1 MTNST
6 PPLGTSPNLG
16 PDALDED
23 ENPIGLVPR
32 SEGRRPPAGRYGPE
46 PTPLRRRLAI
56 AGIVAA
62 ALVGIAV
69 TVWIGLGQAATPVR
83 YDDFGFKVVSSE
95 QIDVTFQV
103 SMKPGTQAECTIDA
117 LADSYAQVGTVKVVV
132 GPSDKLEGRYT
143 VSVATSELATTGI
156 VESCVAL
163 P

>member
-6 PPLGTSPNLG
+6 PPPGTSPHTG
-16 PDALDED
+16 PDALDEH
-23 ENPIGLVPR
+23 ENPIGLAPLTT
-32 SEGRRPPAGRYGPE
+32 GPRPPAGRYGPE
-46 PTPLRRRLAI
+46 PTATRRRLAI
-56 AGIVAA
+56 AGIVATA
-62 ALVGIAV
+62 VVGVGI
-69 TVWIGLGQAATPVR
+69 TIWIGLGQASTPVR

-117 LADSYAQVGTVKVVV
+117 LAESYAQVGTVDVVV
-132 GPSDKLEGRYT
+132 GPSDQLEGRYT

-156 VESCVAL
+156 VESCRPL